1 MKKVVCILLS
11 LTTTLL
17 LSEETKPNYEIYFS
31 KTKNIDIT
39 KESKKTEV
47 FFGEFNDF
55 KEKQSEE
62 IKTLAKNLGNGLSS
76 GLSATANAVSKSAV
90 NSSGQALGQGSIMGL
105 GIGLFYAGLEVGY
118 NKYKENQYNTFIL
131 VNDFETPQGEKTRVL
146 TYFKSD
152 NLKDEKIIKDL
163 LIEETNKNL

>member
-17 LSEETKPNYEIYFS
+17 LADEKPSYEIYFS
-31 KTKNIDIT
+31 KTKNIEL
-39 KESKKTEV
+39 KEAKKTEV

-131 VNDFETPQGEKTRVL
+131 VNDYENEQGEKSRVL
-146 TYFKSD
+146 TFFKSD
-152 NLKDEKIIKDL
+152 NLKDEKVIKDL
-163 LIEETNKNL
+163 LIEETNKNI